1 MNTILRLPIYT
12 LLLSLISFGGISKV
26 NAQGLEDFTNSEAS
40 ASYDNGSFI
49 GNDEITW
56 SYVHS
61 RDEGDYPIVGK
72 GLMLRRADEP
82 SSISATIS
90 GGIGNFSVDTRKAFT
105 GNSQRRLELVI
116 NGDVIQ
122 QFEPVFGSGADDT
135 VIPFE
140 VNNIN
145 VTGVFTLELRLF
157 GANGNQ
163 QMTIDNISWTA
174 FEPSEPTLIVTPTSI
189 NDLNY
194 NESNGPSASQSFE
207 LTGANLDG
215 SDVTVVLDGASS
227 FELSADDTN
236 FFDSLNFPA
245 FDGTATTI
253 YVRLKAGLNINTYT
267 DDITITGG
275 GADPISVSL
284 SGEVQ
289 PEPVLGWQI
298 TATNTDFVIDFD
310 TTISGVNEG
319 QYAGTGFEPAPTTG
333 RLNSN
338 AFATIGMSDGSTN
351 FGDVATAGDFARGS
365 SSGGVTSGGFFAFE
379 VAPGN
384 HAFGWQA
391 TGDDFT
397 PGNVTLRLQNQ
408 TGTAIETIRLT
419 YTVYVYNDQGR
430 SSNVNVSYS
439 NDNIIFTQQPL
450 LEIVS
455 EETAAATPEWTA
467 TTYTVLIG
475 LENIPDGDFY
485 YLRWNAADVGGS
497 GSRDE
502 FALDDITLTAN
513 PDNLVFSQGGSLVF
527 PIYHL
532 NGTLQPGDDL
542 LALSETINFNFG
554 DMDFGNI
561 TVNPGAGVHFENNLK
576 IGGDLVNN
584 GSFVF
589 VSNGSTTA
597 QLDEVPAS
605 SYLLGEVEV
614 QRYIPARR
622 AFRLLSSAVTTNS
635 PIRDHWQE
643 GTNNPNTST
652 NNNPNPGYGTHITG
666 SVSGANGFDATP
678 SGNPSLFTL
687 NNATQ
692 SWVAATDTD
701 VTTIQAGKGYRL
713 MVRGDRSID
722 VTSNSASPT
731 NTTLR
736 STGSLFT
743 GTYAATD
750 FNENAG
756 ATNFF
761 GNPYPAAVDMNEVLA
776 TATNVNPSFY
786 YIWDP
791 TMATRGA
798 YISVDLPTGTNAGG
812 SDANQYLQS
821 GQAAFVSTL
830 ANGPVVFSI
839 QESHK
844 AVDQPQTQV
853 FDVSPKMDIRLYT
866 TSAFAH
872 GENASDAVRIK
883 FDTNASN
890 AVTPMDAPKFFNLDE
905 NLAANNNGNL
915 LSIESRALPLEGESI
930 PLFNNQYRTTDYL
943 FEARLTEV
951 NNISALLKDH
961 FTGTVTTLE
970 NNQITYYAF
979 QVDTAVA
986 GSIAEDRFE
995 IIFEELILSNSDPVF
1010 GKNFVLYPNPTDGA
1024 FKIASHHLEGE
1035 AVTVSVNSITGQE
1048 IYSANHLVPSDG
1060 QIKVHIPELASGMY
1074 IVNLLHKEGGTF
1086 TAKLIKN

>member
-1 MNTILRLPIYT
+1 MNTHLRLP
-12 LLLSLISFGGISKV
+12 LFSF
-26 NAQGLEDFTNSEAS
+26 LMMMLCF
-40 ASYDNGSFI
+40 SFI
-49 GNDEITW
+49 EEGWGQTEILNEDLRTGGLPAGWSAIDVTFSTAAGGYANLSGNTAVLTTPIIDLS
-56 SYVHS
+56 SYINV
-61 RDEGDYPIVGK
+61 E
-72 GLMLRRADEP
+72 L
-82 SSISATIS
+82 T
-90 GGIGNFSVDTRKAFT
+90 FSVAK
-105 GNSQRRLELVI
+105 
-116 NGDVIQ
+116 
-122 QFEPVFGSGADDT
+122 FGSGADGPITVEISTDGGVTWTAQTFNSPTPTGSTYLNSGPT
-135 VIPFE
+135 VITSSSTTTQIRFIT
-140 VNNIN
+140 VNSPSAKRLRDVLLEGELIGSDPILS
-145 VTGVFTLELRLF
+145 TTQSTLS
-157 GANGNQ
+157 N
-163 QMTIDNISWTA
+163 
-174 FEPSEPTLIVTPTSI
+174 
-189 NDLNY
+189 LNY
-194 NESNGPSASQSFE
+194 TEGFGPSASQSSE
-207 LTGANLDG
+207 LSGVNLDG
-215 SDVTVVLDGASS
+215 SDVDVVLPALSD
-227 FELSADDTN
+227 FEISTDDTN
-236 FFDSLNFPA
+236 FFDALNFPA

-253 YVRLKAGLNINTYT
+253 YVRLKAGLAINTYT
-267 DDITITGG
+267 DDITISGG
-275 GADPISVSL
+275 GADPITVSL

-289 PEPVLGWQI
+289 PQPVLGWQI

-310 TTISGVNEG
+310 TTVNGVNEG
-319 QYAGTGFEPAPTTG
+319 QYDGTGFETAPATG

-338 AFATIGMSDGSTN
+338 AFAATGMTDGTLN
-351 FGDVATAGDFARGS
+351 FGDTQTSEDFARGTS
-365 SSGGVTSGGFFAFE
+365 AGGVTQGGFYAFE

-391 TGDDFT
+391 TGNDFA

-430 SSNVNVSYS
+430 SSNVNISYS
-439 NDNIIFTQQPL
+439 NDNITFTQQPL

-455 EETAAATPEWTA
+455 EETAAATPEWIA

-485 YLRWNAADVGGS
+485 YLRWDTADVAGS

-502 FALDDITLTAN
+502 FAIDDITLMAN
-513 PDNLVFSQGGSLVF
+513 PDNLVYSQGGNLLF

-542 LALSETINFNFG
+542 LVLSDTINFNFG

-722 VTSNSASPT
+722 VTSNNATPT

-743 GTYAATD
+743 GTYTATD
-750 FNENAG
+750 FNENGG

>member
-1 MNTILRLPIYT
+1 MNTILRLTIYT

-26 NAQGLEDFTNSEAS
+26 NAQGLEDFTNLPT
-40 ASYDNGSFI
+40 N
-49 GNDEITW
+49 N
-56 SYVHS
+56 
-61 RDEGDYPIVGK
+61 
-72 GLMLRRADEP
+72 P
-82 SSISATIS
+82 SSYQSRTWTGTDNVTWTAEGARTDQNINGKAITFGNNGTRQVKSPIYS
-90 GGIGNFSVDTRKAFT
+90 GGMGVLTFNYVRAFT
-105 GNSQRRLELVI
+105 GTNARSLELYVNGVQIGSTITVSPNSDVVEQYNEII
-116 NGDVIQ
+116 NLAGNVELEIR
-122 QFEPVFGSGADDT
+122 STGAAQVKIDD
-135 VIPFE
+135 
-140 VNNIN
+140 
-145 VTGVFTLELRLF
+145 
-157 GANGNQ
+157 
-163 QMTIDNISWTA
+163 ISWTA
-174 FEPSEPTLIVTPTSI
+174 YSSVNPFLTALPNALIDFDYLE
-189 NDLNY
+189 N
-194 NESNGPSASQSFE
+194 NGPSASQSFE

-215 SDVTVVLDGASS
+215 SDVSVALDGASN
-227 FELSADDTN
+227 FELSDDDTN

-351 FGDVATAGDFARGS
+351 FGDSAVTGDFARGTS
-365 SSGGVTSGGFFAFE
+365 AGGVTQGGFYAFE

-391 TGDDFT
+391 TGNDFA

-408 TGTAIETIRLT
+408 TGTAIETLRLT

-430 SSNVNVSYS
+430 SSNVNISYS
-439 NDNIIFTQQPL
+439 NDNITFTQQPL

-455 EETAAATPEWTA
+455 EETAAATPEWIA

-485 YLRWNAADVGGS
+485 YLRWDTADVAGS

-502 FALDDITLTAN
+502 FAIDDITLMAN
-513 PDNLVFSQGGSLVF
+513 PDNLVYSQGGNLLF

-542 LALSETINFNFG
+542 LVLSDTINFNFG

-589 VSNGSTTA
+589 VSNASTTA

-605 SYLLGEVEV
+605 TSLLGEVEV

-622 AFRLLSSAVTTNS
+622 AFRLLSSAVTTTT

-722 VTSNSASPT
+722 VTSNSAPPT

-736 STGSLFT
+736 STGSLYT
-743 GTYAATD
+743 GTYTATD

-776 TATNVNPSFY
+776 TATNVNTSFY

-791 TMATRGA
+791 TMGTRGA
-798 YISVDLPTGTNAGG
+798 YIAVDLPAGTNAGG

-830 ANGPVVFSI
+830 ANGPVAFSI

-853 FDVSPKMDIRLYT
+853 FDVSSKMDIRLYT
-866 TSAFAH
+866 PSAFAQ
-872 GENASDAVRIK
+872 GEKASDAVRIK

-890 AVTPMDAPKFFNLDE
+890 AVTPQDAPKFFNLDE
-905 NLAANNNGNL
+905 NLATNNSGNL
-915 LSIESRALPLEGESI
+915 LSIESRTFPIEGESI
-930 PLFNNQYRTTDYL
+930 PLFNNQYRTNDYV
-943 FEARLTEV
+943 FEIQLSEINTA
-951 NNISALLKDH
+951 SAILKDQ
-961 FTGTVTTLE
+961 FTGTETELTNNESTL
-970 NNQITYYAF
+970 YAF
-979 QVDTAVA
+979 QVDENQPASLA
-986 GSIAEDRFE
+986 SDRFE
-995 IIFEELILSNSDPVF
+995 IVFEELLHTNEVSF
-1010 GKNFVLYPNPTDGA
+1010 GKGFVLFPNPVQDEIT
-1024 FKIASHHLEGE
+1024 L
-1035 AVTVSVNSITGQE
+1035 VTNGISGDEVQVQISNVSGQVVIEKSDNITTNGQL
-1048 IYSANHLVPSDG
+1048 ILNTSKWVQGVYVLKLTHSKGVFTTKF
-1060 QIKVHIPELASGMY
+1060 IKQ
-1074 IVNLLHKEGGTF
+1074 
-1086 TAKLIKN
+1086 